1 MLDALLLK
9 CTSLA
14 HFQQIIGVV
23 DQVANLLKTGF
34 NGPLEQEVIDI
45 ITTLLTQQ
53 STTVANTSNT
63 QSQVGK

>member
-14 HFQQIIGVV
+14 HFQSVLAVV
-23 DQVANLLKTGF
+23 DQVATLLKTSF

-45 ITTLLTQQ
+45 ITNLLAAQATTLTPPPQQ
-53 STTVANTSNT
+53 PVS
-63 QSQVGK
+63 K